1 MKILGVNTGHDGHI
15 CLIENESLIFSHE
28 SEKNSG
34 IRYAPL
40 SLSAAIINAIQH
52 YGELDAVAISGW
64 AEGMDPRN
72 SPTEGGYLGLNIEK
86 TSCNF
91 KGKQIAWV
99 NCSHEISH
107 IIASY
112 ALSPYADV
120 QSCYVLVW
128 EGFIGNF
135 YKIDTDMRIQ
145 LIGNIM
151 QGPGLRYAF
160 TYGVADPTF
169 NLKKGYC
176 RLGDAGKMMALAA
189 FGKSGEPDADES
201 RIIDYIINCKSAI
214 DTLDK
219 NNLKESGYYN
229 IGVDSEKFCNLAKKI
244 SDRLFSVFYEFI
256 STHINERLPLL
267 ISGGCGLNCEWNKKW
282 EDCGLFED
290 IFVPPCTNDTG
301 VGIGAAAAAQKILTG
316 KTALQWSVYSGQHF
330 ILESLNES
338 KFLATPLILTD
349 VCKALLEGEVICW
362 VNGNCEIGPRALGN
376 RSIIAEPFSANTT
389 KKLNSIKHREHY
401 RPIAPI
407 CIEEDAL
414 LYFENCTQSKYM
426 LSFHNVI
433 DKRLKAITHID
444 GTARVQTVNYKDN
457 PGMYNLLS
465 EFKKISGVSVL
476 CNTSLNTKGR
486 GFINSS
492 TDLESFCLSNKIS
505 IFVINQTMYS
515 LKRSKL

>member
-1 MKILGVNTGHDGHI
+1 MKILGINTGHDGHI
-15 CLIENESLIFSHE
+15 CLIENGTLIFSHE

-34 IRYAPL
+34 MRYAPL
-40 SLSAAIINAIQH
+40 SISAVITNVMNQFE
-52 YGELDAVAISGW
+52 ELDAIAISGW

-72 SPTEGGYLGLNIEK
+72 TPTEGGYLGLNIEK
-86 TSCNF
+86 KSYNF
-91 KGKQIAWV
+91 KGREISWV
-99 NCSHEISH
+99 SCSHEISH

-120 QSCYVLVW
+120 QPCYAIVW

-135 YKIDTDMRIQ
+135 YKIDTEMSIQ

-189 FGKSGEPDADES
+189 FGKDGAPDPAES
-201 RIIDYIINCKSAI
+201 KMIEYIINCESAI

-219 NNLKESGYYN
+219 NDLKESGYYN

-244 SDRLFSVFYEFI
+244 SDRLFNIFYDYV

-290 IFVPPCTNDTG
+290 IFVPPCTNDSG
-301 VGIGAAAAAQKILTG
+301 VGIGASAAAQKLLTG
-316 KTALQWSVYSGQHF
+316 KSALKWSVYSGQDF
-330 ILESLNES
+330 SLNHSNES
-338 KFLATPLILTD
+338 KFLASPLILTD
-349 VCKALLEGEVICW
+349 VCQALLEGEIICW
-362 VNGNCEIGPRALGN
+362 AQGNCEIGPRALGN
-376 RSIIAEPFSANTT
+376 RSIIAEPFSATTT
-389 KKLNSIKHREHY
+389 KKLNAIKNREHY
-401 RPIAPI
+401 RPVAPI
-407 CIEEDAL
+407 CIEEDAP
-414 LYFENCTQSKYM
+414 LYFEDCTQSKYM

-444 GTARVQTVNYKDN
+444 GTARVQTVSYDDN
-457 PGMYNLLS
+457 PTMHNLLS
-465 EFKKISGVSVL
+465 EFKKTSGVSVL

-492 TDLESFCLSNKIS
+492 TDLESFCLENKIS
-505 IFVINQTMYS
+505 IFVINQTMYH
-515 LKRSKL
+515 LNRNTP